1 MLFGG
6 AGAGLGREGEGGG
19 EGEGR
24 SSSSSFSFR
33 GFRSDASG
41 SGWSPDMLCF
51 FVQSSLPLQILC
63 TYISKYQRNCAVSSY
78 DKLKARELFHV
89 LEEEAKFPR

>member
-51 FVQSSLPLQILC
+51 FVQSSLTTSANIM
-63 TYISKYQRNCAVSSY
+63 YIHK
-78 DKLKARELFHV
+78 
-89 LEEEAKFPR
+89 